1 MSCAFSFHLK
11 ENLEKLIWSFL
22 LRLPFP
28 FPFPHAPHGAPGCIF
43 SQGGLVVQRCA
54 FHGEQEAGTSC
65 CAESAPP
72 AMQSGDRIKRRS
84 WRAVDLTAL
93 PFCSTA
99 QRKPIFRA
107 RIIRFPQ
114 LQCSNRA
121 DRAVLHKDTRE
132 VRRSAAAGKRP
143 NSHRCNVDL
152 KAVPSIYTCRYCNA
166 AMQTVLCGLLLVVFI
181 ITRS

>member
-1 MSCAFSFHLK
+1 MEFSSRASLSPCTPWGSSLH
-11 ENLEKLIWSFL
+11 FL
-22 LRLPFP
+22 T
-28 FPFPHAPHGAPGCIF
+28 
-43 SQGGLVVQRCA
+43 GGLVVQRCA

-65 CAESAPP
+65 CAEYAPP
-72 AMQSGDRIKRRS
+72 AMQRGDRMKRRS
-84 WRAVDLTAL
+84 WRAVHLTAL
-93 PFCSTA
+93 PFCSATH
-99 QRKPIFRA
+99 RKPIFRD

-121 DRAVLHKDTRE
+121 DRAVLHKDIRE
-132 VRRSAAAGKRP
+132 VRRSATAGKRP

-181 ITRS
+181 ITRSRL